1 MTLPKARVHK
11 GVLLPKVGVTII
23 LIISVCG
30 FDITC
35 TWMDLLEFLTP
46 KLC

>member
-1 MTLPKARVHK
+1 MT
-11 GVLLPKVGVTII
+11 LPKVGVTII

-30 FDITC
+30 FDITH
-35 TWMDLLEFLTP
+35 TVLMNLLESLTQ